1 MKRYRK
7 ITLLLAAA
15 ATLLVATGIAAASMW
30 DPYRDAIP
38 ATFRYAFNVDAAIAD
53 GYSFRLP
60 DKSGATCIE
69 QPGEGGMGI
78 HMVNTSLLDG
88 TIDSKRPE
96 VLVYEPRAGGG
107 LRLVAVEYV
116 VFESAWKG
124 SSRPALFGQEFD
136 HADANNRY
144 GLPPFY
150 ALHAW
155 VWKQNPSGL
164 LYAWNPSVNCRA
176 A

>member
-1 MKRYRK
+1 MTQRRK
-7 ITLLLAAA
+7 LTLLLATAVT
-15 ATLLVATGIAAASMW
+15 TLVVTGIAAASLL
-30 DPYRDAIP
+30 DAYRDAIP
-38 ATFRYAFNVDAAIAD
+38 ATFRYYLNVDAAIAD

-60 DKSGATCIE
+60 DKTGATCIE
-69 QPGEGGMGI
+69 QAGEGGMGV

-96 VLVYEPRAGGG
+96 VLVYEPQDNGK

-116 VFESAWKG
+116 VFQSDWKG
-124 SSRPALFGQEFD
+124 SSPPALFGQTFD
-136 HADANNRY
+136 FADASNRY

-150 ALHAW
+150 ALHSW

-164 LYAWNPSVNCRA
+164 LYAWNPRVDCA
-176 A
+176 

>member
-1 MKRYRK
+1 MKHRRK
-7 ITLLLAAA
+7 LTLLLAAA
-15 ATLLVATGIAAASMW
+15 ATLVVTGIAAASW
-30 DPYRDAIP
+30 WNAYRDAIP
-38 ATFRYAFNVDAAIAD
+38 ATFRYYLNVDAAIAD

-60 DKSGATCIE
+60 DKTGATCIE
-69 QPGEGGMGI
+69 QPGEGGMGV

-96 VLVYEPRAGGG
+96 VLVYEPQADGR

-116 VFESAWKG
+116 VFEGDWKG
-124 SSRPALFGQEFD
+124 SSPPALFGRGFD
-136 HADANNRY
+136 YADASNRY

-155 VWKQNPSGL
+155 VWKQNPRGL
-164 LYAWNPSVNCRA
+164 LYAWNPRVDCA
-176 A
+176 

>member
-1 MKRYRK
+1 MKHRRK

-15 ATLLVATGIAAASMW
+15 LTLVIATGVAAASW
-30 DPYRDAIP
+30 WEAYRDATP
-38 ATFRYAFNVDAAIAD
+38 ATFRYLFDVEAAKAD
-53 GYSFRLP
+53 GYSLRLP
-60 DKSGATCIE
+60 DKTGATCIE
-69 QPGEGGMGI
+69 QPGEGGMGV

-96 VLVYEPRAGGG
+96 VLVYEPQANGR
-107 LRLVAVEYV
+107 LQLVAVEYV
-116 VFESAWKG
+116 VFDGDWKG
-124 SSRPALFGQEFD
+124 SSPPTLFGKEFD

-155 VWKQNPSGL
+155 VWKANPSGL
-164 LYAWNPSVNCRA
+164 LHAWNPRVNCKA

>member
-1 MKRYRK
+1 MKHRRK
-7 ITLLLAAA
+7 LTMLLASAVT
-15 ATLLVATGIAAASMW
+15 TLVVTGFAAASLW
-30 DPYRDAIP
+30 DAYRDAIP
-38 ATFRYAFNVDAAIAD
+38 ATFRYYLNVDAAIAD

-60 DKSGATCIE
+60 DKTGATCIE
-69 QPGEGGMGI
+69 QPGQGGMGI

-96 VLVYEPRAGGG
+96 VLVYEPRDNGK

-116 VFESAWKG
+116 VFQSDWKG
-124 SSRPALFGQEFD
+124 SAPPALFGQTFD
-136 HADANNRY
+136 FADASNRY

-164 LYAWNPSVNCRA
+164 LYAWNPTVDCA
-176 A
+176 